1 MILVFANIKNIYYAD
16 YQYFLYNA
24 KNKRFSPSKD
34 NASANTVCFCSQD
47 SLFVDFIHIYRR
59 GVIYPK
65 NSKFAICIA
74 INKDIASNNK
84 FIYLEK

>member
-24 KNKRFSPSKD
+24 KNKRFSLSKD
-34 NASANTVCFCSQD
+34 NASANTVCFFSQD

-65 NSKFAICIA
+65 NGQ
-74 INKDIASNNK
+74 
-84 FIYLEK
+84 